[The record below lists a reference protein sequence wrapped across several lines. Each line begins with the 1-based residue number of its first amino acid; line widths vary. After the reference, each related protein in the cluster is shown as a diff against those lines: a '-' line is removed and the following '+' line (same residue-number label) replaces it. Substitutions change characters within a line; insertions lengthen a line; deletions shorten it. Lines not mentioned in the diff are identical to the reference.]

1 MHIVGVDAGNMIAEA
16 AHPRRALRAPAR
28 AQRFA
33 QHEGVLYVGKAQ
45 EKARVMR
52 TERRRS
58 RFTGGTYP
66 WIASLALAGGV
77 IVSGLATRRAGCS
90 FNLAQQ

>member
-1 MHIVGVDAGNMIAEA
+1 MAKV
-16 AHPRRALRAPAR
+16 
-28 AQRFA
+28 

-58 RFTGGTYP
+58 RFAAEPIRG
-66 WIASLALAGGV
+66 S
-77 IVSGLATRRAGCS
+77 
-90 FNLAQQ
+90 